1 MPRPEDPFLL
11 PSDEDLPVTRQ
22 WILRSAAIAALF
34 ALLSF
39 TGSRPMA
46 AKDALPEGG
55 AGLLIESD
63 IAFLKKGLSK
73 DPEKR
78 AVPTLKAAAMMIAL
92 NAQNNLDGKD
102 SDKMGAVRAQA
113 LIVAAAITK
122 KDFAGAKTAVEGFD
136 TAKGGDKKAM
146 KLAEMHKFS
155 LDELM
160 SQFRAGKVGG
170 RNIEADLKDQGKKLS
185 DVKLAGELGGRVA
198 GIAQY
203 TIDLPAEKAVG
214 AKKKVWD
221 DLSKEMKKLGE
232 EAALEATKGAK
243 ADTAMLAKK
252 LQAINANC
260 TACHNEFR

>member
-1 MPRPEDPFLL
+1 MTLK
-11 PSDEDLPVTRQ
+11 
-22 WILRSAAIAALF
+22 WIRRTAAFAALLAF
-34 ALLSF
+34 CGLA
-39 TGSRPMA
+39 SRPME

-55 AGLLIESD
+55 ATQLIESD
-63 IAFLKKGLSK
+63 IAFLKKGLAK
-73 DPEKR
+73 TPEKR

-102 SDKMGAVRAQA
+102 ADKMAAYRAQA
-113 LIVAAAITK
+113 LLVAAAMAKGDI
-122 KDFAGAKTAVEGFD
+122 AGAKTAADGFD
-136 TAKGGDKKAM
+136 SAKGGDKKAM

-170 RNIEADLKDQGKKLS
+170 RNLEADLKDQAKKVT
-185 DVKLAGELGGRVA
+185 DPKLAAELGARVA
-198 GIAQY
+198 TIAQY

-214 AKKKVWD
+214 AKKKAWD

-232 EAALEATKGAK
+232 DAAAEASKGAK

>member
-1 MPRPEDPFLL
+1 
-11 PSDEDLPVTRQ
+11 VTRK
-22 WILRSAAIAALF
+22 WILRSAAFAALF
-34 ALLSF
+34 ALCGL

-63 IAFLKKGLSK
+63 IAFLKKALSK
-73 DPEKR
+73 EPEKR

-102 SDKMGAVRAQA
+102 GDKMAAIRAQA
-113 LIVAAAITK
+113 LTVAAELTAK
-122 KDFAGAKTAVEGFD
+122 NFPGAKAAVDGFD
-136 TAKGGDKKAM
+136 TAKGGDKKAL
-146 KLAEMHKFS
+146 KLHELHKFD
-155 LDELM
+155 LAELM

-170 RNIEADLKDQGKKLS
+170 RNLEADLKEQAKKVT
-185 DVKLAGELGGRVA
+185 DVKLVA
-198 GIAQY
+198 EAAARTAVIGQY
-203 TIDLPAEKAVG
+203 SLDLPAEKAVG
-214 AKKKVWD
+214 AKKKMWD

-232 EAALEATKGAK
+232 EAAVEATKGAK
-243 ADTAMLAKK
+243 ADTAGLAKK